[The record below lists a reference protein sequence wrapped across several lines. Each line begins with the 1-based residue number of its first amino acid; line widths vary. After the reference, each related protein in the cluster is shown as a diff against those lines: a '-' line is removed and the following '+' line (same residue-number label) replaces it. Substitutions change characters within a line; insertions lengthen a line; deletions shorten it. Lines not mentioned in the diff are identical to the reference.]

1 MKFAIIALLTAA
13 FVVNGLAGYRLF
25 RASSYDLSDV
35 MIIASY
41 LSLVFIIYVMTT
53 RRNRASDRGQVIG

>member
-1 MKFAIIALLTAA
+1 MKFAIIAFLTVA
-13 FVVNGLAGYRLF
+13 FVVNGLTGYRLF
-25 RASSYDLSDV
+25 RASSYDLSDI

-53 RRNRASDRGQVIG
+53 RRSGASDGGPLIG

>member
-1 MKFAIIALLTAA
+1 MKFAIIALLAVG
-13 FVVNGLAGYRLF
+13 FMVNGLTGYRLF

-41 LSLVFIIYVMTT
+41 LSLVFIIYVATT
-53 RRNRASDRGQVIG
+53 RRNRASDRGPLVG